1 MLLWRAIGLVQN
13 LHILQ
18 MWKNIMEGI
27 LQSSVSI
34 FPVVTVPMA
43 LPIAEN
49 VLVAMTPLI
58 AESQP
63 QEKDLLTRV
72 LVHLIHPE
80 KL

>member
-1 MLLWRAIGLVQN
+1 MQN

-27 LQSSVSI
+27 LQPSVSI

-72 LVHLIHPE
+72 LVHVIHSE
-80 KL
+80 KT